1 MEMEFCI
8 YSRQTW
14 VLWPKL
20 ERYFLISLN
29 LVLRFDEGIKSQ
41 NLQIIAS
48 LGAILTYCLRVYGNA
63 DGFSRLQISAHPDKL
78 VVS

>member
-1 MEMEFCI
+1 MGI
-8 YSRQTW
+8 I
-14 VLWPKL
+14 WPKV
-20 ERYFLISLN
+20 ERYFHISLN

-78 VVS
+78 VVYHKH